1 MNLERLKYEYLDYSK
16 HFKSPGT
23 YRYDRSHLNTIVNF
37 LIKEGFKDSDELT
50 YSSLYDFI
58 DYSRKQENT
67 NKTINKRIALLNRA
81 IAFQVKQERCNPS
94 MISSFPQLKEIDKR
108 FNVVKEN
115 DMKKIINY
123 LMNLDDSFMNLRNK
137 IIFFIFIDTGMRLSE
152 LANVKT
158 DNIDLSTDSILLS
171 ETKTKRERVV
181 YISDIT
187 SSYLKK
193 YISMID
199 NKSSYLLRSV
209 QYKDQAI
216 SYVGIIK
223 VMHKVR
229 DILGLRS
236 LSSHMIR
243 HAYGTLAYKLN
254 ISTLFTKNTMGH
266 ARVEMTERYTH
277 YDIETNK
284 KHYKN
289 FSPMTYYLGKKDE

>member
-1 MNLERLKYEYLDYSK
+1 MNLETIKQEYLEFSK

-23 YRYDRSHLNTIVNF
+23 YRYDRSHLNTIINF
-37 LIKEGFKDSDELT
+37 LIKQGYKDSDELT
-50 YSSLYDFI
+50 FTSLYDFI
-58 DYSRKQENT
+58 DHSRALDNT

-81 IAFQVKQERCNPS
+81 IAFHVKQDKCKPS
-94 MISSFPQLKEIDKR
+94 IISSFPQLKEIDKR
-108 FNVVKEN
+108 YDIVKEN
-115 DMKKIINY
+115 DMKKIIDY
-123 LMNLDDSFMNLRNK
+123 LLNLDNSFMNLRNK
-137 IIFFIFIDTGMRLSE
+137 IIFFLFIDTGMRLSE

-158 DNIDLSTDSILLS
+158 ANVDLETDSILLS

-187 SSYLKK
+187 SEFLKQ
-193 YISMID
+193 YMDMISD
-199 NKSSYLLRSV
+199 KSSYLLRSV

-223 VMHKVR
+223 LMHKVR
-229 DILGLRS
+229 ESLGLKA

-277 YDIETNK
+277 YDIETNR

-289 FSPMTYYLGKKDE
+289 LSPMNYYLGKKDG